1 MLTFGFP
8 GGGVIFRGSNQR
20 GIRDRITRFN
30 DWRQGKRPR
39 ARRRNLIKLGI
50 ALSEVYGASRSG
62 KGYWRMS
69 QKSLV
74 GFALNNAY
82 LKEQGVPEL
91 RDIWIRLH
99 YGDEPKSTGK
109 SKLVT

>member
-1 MLTFGFP
+1 MLTLGFP
-8 GGGVIFRGSNQR
+8 GGSVIFRGSNQLE
-20 GIRDRITRFN
+20 IRDRITRFN